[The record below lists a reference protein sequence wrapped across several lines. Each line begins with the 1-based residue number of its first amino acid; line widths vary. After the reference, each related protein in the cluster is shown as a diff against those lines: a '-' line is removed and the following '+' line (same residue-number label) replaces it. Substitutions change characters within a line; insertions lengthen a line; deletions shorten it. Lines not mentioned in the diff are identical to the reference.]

1 MILVVLTSLGAPL
14 DREIGV
20 ISRLAGTSEPD
31 LRIQLSG
38 SLPLPLKGGLDAAA
52 ARTMMEALAAR
63 GHGCVATDVARV
75 PASRGGLFTVRSFE
89 LSDTA
94 FTGTNASGERL
105 GMPFDDLFGLVH
117 ATAVVEVEATIEET
131 KRKLS
136 LARMALTGGLMASK
150 AVTTKRSATS
160 TERQPVLY
168 LFRRS
173 GRDHL
178 LIQESGLHYGGLGSR
193 VGRTRHENFNI
204 LVAVLRERAPRAF
217 YDQRYLAQRPPR
229 LPVGAADSAVAATDL
244 DVAAY
249 VLAVARL
256 QGQLDETA

>member
-1 MILVVLTSLGAPL
+1 MILVVLTRMGAPL

-20 ISRLAGTSEPD
+20 LSRLVGTPEPD

-38 SLPLPLKGGLDAAA
+38 PPPLPLKGGLDSAA
-52 ARTMMEALAAR
+52 ARALMEALVAR
-63 GHGCVATDVARV
+63 GHGCVATDVARI

-89 LSDTA
+89 LSDAA
-94 FTGTNASGERL
+94 FTGVAASGERL
-105 GMPFDDLFGLVH
+105 AMPYDDLFGLVH
-117 ATAVVEVEATIEET
+117 ATSVVEVEATVEET

-136 LARMALTGGLMASK
+136 LGRAALTGGLVLSK
-150 AVTTKRSATS
+150 TVTTKRSGVS

-168 LFRRS
+168 LYRRS
-173 GRDHL
+173 GRDHF
-178 LIQESGLHYGGLGSR
+178 LIPENGLNATGLGSR
-193 VGRTRHENFNI
+193 IGRTRHENFNI
-204 LVAVLRERAPRAF
+204 LIAVLRERAPHAF
-217 YDQRYLAQRPPR
+217 CDARYLAQRPPR
-229 LPVGAADSAVAATDL
+229 LPVGAADSTVAANDL